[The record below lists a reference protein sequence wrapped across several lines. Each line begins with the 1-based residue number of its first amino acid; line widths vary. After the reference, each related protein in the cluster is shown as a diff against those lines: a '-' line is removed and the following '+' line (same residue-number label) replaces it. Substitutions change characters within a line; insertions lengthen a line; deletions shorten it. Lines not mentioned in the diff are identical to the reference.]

1 MKCKIRDLEL
11 TTDLSAFD
19 DEHVSAA
26 LGYICHL
33 TIMLSKFFQV
43 PLRYQLRYNAS
54 RSSISDNVVWNDSRT
69 SLPLYRKEVERRRF
83 ELAVAFLTAGD
94 CQTGALLLEE
104 RLQ

>member
-43 PLRYQLRYNAS
+43 WEFFKPLGQTTFKLR
-54 RSSISDNVVWNDSRT
+54 VV
-69 SLPLYRKEVERRRF
+69 
-83 ELAVAFLTAGD
+83 A
-94 CQTGALLLEE
+94 
-104 RLQ
+104 